1 VAYFS
6 AIGSEQRF
14 TAPKAGR
21 YYIEAAGAGG
31 AVGNSYSGNYGS
43 TPGKGARLRLM
54 VDLAAGDELVILV
67 GQRGKGTT
75 GSAKDGASG
84 GSGGGS
90 FIFKRIAAVTDA
102 NYQFTKDGVSYEVL
116 AVAAG
121 GGGTGDQSY
130 KGVKS
135 NGVNGLGAAY
145 KHPGNYVAWSTQTAS
160 LTASVSVSAPLSI
173 AQYIANG
180 PGGAY
185 YTRGTSKGTG
195 GFGMGSAADDNPS
208 CGGEITADKTLV
220 ENLIPNPSFETT
232 EHWSGLTRSTA
243 YAAFGSYSSR
253 LGSTAGTGTY
263 INTVKPTRVP
273 IQGHTYYGRHYLRT
287 TANVTTA
294 DNRFELFA
302 GDGAGMNFVF
312 GNNGGNHPQWDME
325 SKILTLSSLAADPAS
340 YVIRNFTVN
349 ASGYVY
355 CDGLMLVDLTE
366 AFGAGNGPDK
376 ASPTCI
382 STYWQAGI

>member
-1 VAYFS
+1 MAYFS
-6 AIGSEQRF
+6 AIESEQRF

-208 CGGEITADKTLV
+208 CGG
-220 ENLIPNPSFETT
+220 
-232 EHWSGLTRSTA
+232 G
-243 YAAFGSYSSR
+243 
-253 LGSTAGTGTY
+253 
-263 INTVKPTRVP
+263 
-273 IQGHTYYGRHYLRT
+273 
-287 TANVTTA
+287 
-294 DNRFELFA
+294 
-302 GDGAGMNFVF
+302 
-312 GNNGGNHPQWDME
+312 
-325 SKILTLSSLAADPAS
+325 
-340 YVIRNFTVN
+340 
-349 ASGYVY
+349 
-355 CDGLMLVDLTE
+355 
-366 AFGAGNGPDK
+366 
-376 ASPTCI
+376 
-382 STYWQAGI
+382 